1 MTAILR
7 QGAIVLT
14 LLASGVAAN
23 AQTTVV
29 RETVQISP
37 AHRTTIYQTVTRQR
51 PAVVIDPSVEVRVG
65 ARVPRHVEFYEMPE
79 TIVTEVPAVKRYRYM
94 HVNNQ
99 VVLVD
104 PDTSEVVEIIRP

>member
-7 QGAIVLT
+7 QGAIALT
-14 LLASGVAAN
+14 LLASGVAAAN

-51 PAVVIDPSVEVRVG
+51 PAVVIDPSV
-65 ARVPRHVEFYEMPE
+65 
-79 TIVTEVPAVKRYRYM
+79 
-94 HVNNQ
+94 
-99 VVLVD
+99 
-104 PDTSEVVEIIRP
+104 